1 LTVKT
6 PKVAEEVQ
14 MRNLYLAATAVIIAG
29 CATPAPTVQF
39 GGDAETTFD
48 GLVRVNNSAFQRAW
62 VDPTIDLSQYSKIL
76 PGAAEFEFRAVRG
89 GGTSMRRSS
98 ATEFP
103 ISEADQQ
110 RLKDL
115 ADEIFNE
122 ELRNST
128 RFTMTDSPG
137 PDVLVV
143 RGAMLDI
150 VSNVPP
156 TTAGRSDIFLSRV
169 GEATLVLEIVD
180 SVSGE
185 TLARAAER
193 GAAQPAGNRGVRSSG
208 PANTAEVRRLF
219 RRWAVRLGA
228 GQFPVHQCGCSI
240 RRSDRRFSAA
250 EF

>member
-1 LTVKT
+1 
-6 PKVAEEVQ
+6 
-14 MRNLYLAATAVIIAG
+14 MRFYYLAATAMIVAG
-29 CATPAPTVQF
+29 CATPEPAIQSGPDV
-39 GGDAETTFD
+39 EITFD
-48 GLVRVNNSAFQRAW
+48 GLVPVDNSAFQRAW
-62 VDPTIDLSQYSKIL
+62 VDPTINLSAYSKIL
-76 PGAAEFEFRAVRG
+76 PGGAVFEFRAVRG
-89 GGTSMRRSS
+89 GGTSMSRSN

-115 ADEIFNE
+115 ADEVFNE

-128 RFTMTDSPG
+128 RFTMVDSPG

-156 TTAGRSDIFLSRV
+156 QTAGRSDIFLSRV

-180 SVSGE
+180 SMTGE

-193 GAAQPAGNRGVRSSG
+193 GAAQAAGNRGMRSSG
-208 PANTAEVRRLF
+208 PANTNEVRRLF
-219 RRWAVRLGA
+219 RRWAVRLRDGLDNY
-228 GQFPVHQCGCSI
+228 QSI
-240 RRSDRRFSAA
+240 SEPAQ
-250 EF
+250 